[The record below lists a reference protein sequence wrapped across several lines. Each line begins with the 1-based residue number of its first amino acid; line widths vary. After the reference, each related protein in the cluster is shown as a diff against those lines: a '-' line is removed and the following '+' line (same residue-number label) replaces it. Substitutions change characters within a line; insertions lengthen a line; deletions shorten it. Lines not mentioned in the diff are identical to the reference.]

1 MGRRNK
7 SGDDSFAGRPGIPA
21 NPMSRQ
27 RLDKWLWHARVA
39 KTRSLAQGLVE
50 AGHVRLNRVKVTKPG
65 HDVTAGDVLTIS
77 VGQRLL
83 VLKVV
88 AFAERRGDYPEA
100 RQLYQ
105 DLTKPRNAPA
115 QIAGASQP
123 GNC

>member
-1 MGRRNK
+1 MGRRNE
-7 SGDDSFAGRPGIPA
+7 SGDDRQGEIP
-21 NPMSRQ
+21 NIPVPSVIRQ
-27 RLDKWLWHARVA
+27 RLDKWLWHARVV

-65 HDVTAGDVLTIS
+65 HDVSVGDVLTIA

-88 AFAERRGDYPEA
+88 AFAERRGAYPDA

-105 DLTKPRNAPA
+105 DLTQPRNAPA
-115 QIAGASQP
+115 QIEGASQP